1 MNINKKEYEL
11 VDEVLKHFDF
21 KKCHK
26 VMKQLNWGWGFDEQI
41 PTVDRLKERGRDRII
56 SAIEGMKESK
66 KHHHLESYFS
76 SSGGLKAT
84 VYKNKYGLITN
95 IILEFVLT
103 DWHAGED

>member
-26 VMKQLNWGWGFDEQI
+26 VMKHLDWGWGFDEQI

-56 SAIEGMKESK
+56 SAIEGIKENK
-66 KHHHLESYFS
+66 KHHHLEGYFS

-103 DWHAGED
+103 EWHAGED